1 MVQWLS
7 LCASYTRDMGSI
19 PDWETKIP
27 YSTGCGKKK
36 KKERERNYI
45 VTWLPKNRYIWKIWI
60 LASLYGSLLQ
70 ALFHCWDNPVCYII
84 VIFSFN
90 SWNMVSLNF
99 LSISVIADLRS
110 WLNTAFGLTQNL
122 SVIILEF
129 GLHFPVFLACL
140 ITFCWKLSNIFLIIC
155 YRNSCLDFHLKEDG
169 LWWSFW

>member
-7 LCASYTRDMGSI
+7 LCTSYTRDMGSM
-19 PDWETKIP
+19 PGWETKIP

-36 KKERERNYI
+36 KRERNYI

-60 LASLYGSLLQ
+60 LPSLYGSLLQ

-90 SWNMVSLNF
+90 SLNMVSLNF

-122 SVIILEF
+122 SIYCHYSRIW
-129 GLHFPVFLACL
+129 
-140 ITFCWKLSNIFLIIC
+140 ITLSCFSCMSHHVLLKTVQYIFDNL
-155 YRNSCLDFHLKEDG
+155 L
-169 LWWSFW
+169 